1 MNFKYTRVIL
11 RKLVVIVL
19 RSKAQSE
26 QNLFFSKAKKRTI
39 KHKKMQKSLL
49 TKSHRSPSEHQRTT
63 LVRTR
68 AHKNTRTHARTRERD
83 LEESSLRKCGRV
95 LLLSMMKPRRF

>member
-1 MNFKYTRVIL
+1 MKTTTMNFKYTSVII

-19 RSKAQSE
+19 CSKAQSE
-26 QNLFFSKAKKRTI
+26 QMIFFFKSEKADKQ
-39 KHKKMQKSLL
+39 KMQKSLL

-68 AHKNTRTHARTRERD
+68 AHKNTRTHARTREI
-83 LEESSLRKCGRV
+83 
-95 LLLSMMKPRRF
+95 